1 MNKISDR
8 LKFIFSHIPNCDY
21 FADIG
26 CDHGYI
32 SQLMLEQNKCKKLV
46 YSDIS
51 APSLQKAQKLLCG
64 YENAKPVCC
73 SGLEKIDNTVD
84 CVLIAGMGG
93 ENIISI
99 LQNGF
104 LPKTLVLQP
113 MKNTDKLRVY
123 LNKNGYFLQK
133 DFIFKAENKFYN
145 LLIAVKGSQVLS
157 QEEIEYGVDNLK
169 NPSKDFIEYLGL
181 QIESKQKILTGL
193 SNQKQIDFAQQLD
206 KEISFYE
213 RLRVKASSK

>member
-8 LKFIFSHIPNCDY
+8 LEFIFSQIPTCDY

-32 SQLMLEQNKCKKLV
+32 SYLMLKNKKCNKLT

-51 APSLQKAQKLLCG
+51 APSLQKAILLLSE

-73 SGLEKIDNTVD
+73 SGLEKIDRDVD

-113 MKNTDKLRVY
+113 MKNIDKLRVF
-123 LNKNGYFLQK
+123 LNKNGYF
-133 DFIFKAENKFYN
+133 
-145 LLIAVKGSQVLS
+145 
-157 QEEIEYGVDNLK
+157 
-169 NPSKDFIEYLGL
+169 
-181 QIESKQKILTGL
+181 
-193 SNQKQIDFAQQLD
+193 
-206 KEISFYE
+206 
-213 RLRVKASSK
+213 

>member
-8 LKFIFSHIPNCDY
+8 LKFIFSHLPNCNY

-32 SQLMLEQNKCKKLV
+32 SQLMLKEQKCKQLV

-51 APSLQKAQKLLCG
+51 APSLQKAQKLLSG

-73 SGLEKIDNTVD
+73 SGLEKIDQNVD

-113 MKNTDKLRVY
+113 MKNIDKLRVY

-145 LLIAVKGSQVLS
+145 LLIAVKGSQDLS
-157 QEEIEYGVDNLK
+157 QEEIEYGIDNLQ
-169 NPSKDFIEYLGL
+169 NPSKDFLEYLGL
-181 QIESKQKILTGL
+181 QIESKQKILKGL
-193 SNQKQIDFAQQLD
+193 TNQKQIDFAKQLD
-206 KEISFYE
+206 KEISLYE
-213 RLRVKASSK
+213 RLRIKASSK